1 MINLAICDDDPGVIE
16 QLEKYI
22 NTLSDNFYNYE
33 VFFSA
38 EELYQYKQQQQL
50 EFDLYILD
58 IEIKAESGLAL
69 AKKLRQESPCALIVF
84 LTSHSQYVYD
94 VFEVVTFDFILKPIS
109 FEKFEKVIHKASAY
123 LNVAKVN
130 FVFSY
135 RKNSFSVP
143 CQSISYIE
151 KSGRKAY
158 IHTTYGKTYQ
168 CNMVLDKIWEQLDKR
183 MFVSIH
189 ISCIVNL
196 AEIVEIVRDELQLR
210 DGTVLY
216 VGRAYCQEV
225 KLRHLN
231 FLKEQL

>member
-94 VFEVVTFDFILKPIS
+94 VFEVVTFDFILK
-109 FEKFEKVIHKASAY
+109 
-123 LNVAKVN
+123 
-130 FVFSY
+130 SY
-135 RKNSFSVP
+135 
-143 CQSISYIE
+143 
-151 KSGRKAY
+151 
-158 IHTTYGKTYQ
+158 T
-168 CNMVLDKIWEQLDKR
+168 
-183 MFVSIH
+183 
-189 ISCIVNL
+189 
-196 AEIVEIVRDELQLR
+196 
-210 DGTVLY
+210 
-216 VGRAYCQEV
+216 
-225 KLRHLN
+225 
-231 FLKEQL
+231 